1 MALFVVISGIFS
13 VFTEKESIY
22 SLKKMIGCISEISW
36 VEVCFINYRKVKIK
50 WAGLLWPD
58 DDDDGSLEFAKFS
71 IRTRTYSMN
80 TKKEDKHSVFYDS

>member
-1 MALFVVISGIFS
+1 MVLFVVISGIFS
-13 VFTEKESIY
+13 VFTEKESMY

-58 DDDDGSLEFAKFS
+58 DDDGSLEFAKFS

-80 TKKEDKHSVFYDS
+80 MKKEDKHSVFYDS